1 MSVEERLEA
10 LGLELPPRRKPTIA
24 NIAKAVQT
32 GSLLFV
38 SGHGPW
44 VAGSLKYEGH
54 LGTEVTV
61 SQGYDAARHSV
72 LGCLSSAQVALG
84 SLDRIVRVVKM
95 MVFVSSAPGFNEQ
108 PLVANGA
115 SDVLVRLFGDRGVH
129 GRSAVGVA
137 ELPLNMPVEIEL
149 ILEVADEPVTD
160 ADEVAR

>member
-1 MSVEERLEA
+1 MNIEEKLDA

-24 NIAKAVQT
+24 NIAKVVQT
-32 GSLLFV
+32 GSLAFV

-44 VAGSLKYEGH
+44 TAGGLKYEGH

-149 ILEVADEPVTD
+149 ILEVADEPVTTD
-160 ADEVAR
+160 DEVAR